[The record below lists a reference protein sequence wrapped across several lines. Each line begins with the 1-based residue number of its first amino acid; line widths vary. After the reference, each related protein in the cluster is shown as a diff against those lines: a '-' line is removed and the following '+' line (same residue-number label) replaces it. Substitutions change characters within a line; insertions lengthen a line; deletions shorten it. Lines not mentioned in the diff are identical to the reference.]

1 MIILIQQYK
10 KYTLEEIK
18 MKKIIATIL
27 LGGLLLGM
35 TACGSAP
42 KEVTED
48 SNETVQEEV
57 KETETE
63 EKEEVTE
70 PTPEPTEEP
79 TPEPTEEPKE
89 DFTRDIAMNKVTDLF
104 NARNELFANGKVDT
118 DLNFLVAAENI
129 NGGIELTG
137 ITTAD
142 GVNTDEDARSKW
154 ATVANYFYDYVNN
167 NSGYYDL
174 GEYLTS
180 HTFDEIIDKYS
191 SNLRNESVDTDI
203 VIMAEAPGVLPY
215 LLENLDNLSFGDLI
229 SGEECTAASVNDID
243 VYYEMPI
250 LINGEKCGVT
260 AVFDE
265 AGNLLN
271 LITVDEDGWT
281 DDNYR
286 DSTDEVL
293 ALEN

>member
-1 MIILIQQYK
+1 
-10 KYTLEEIK
+10 
-18 MKKIIATIL
+18 MKKIVIATIL
-27 LGGLLLGM
+27 LSGLIFGT
-35 TACGSAP
+35 TACGSTVDVSTDVA
-42 KEVTED
+42 
-48 SNETVQEEV
+48 NETVQEEV
-57 KETETE
+57 AEVEENEEPIESTPTPTE
-63 EKEEVTE
+63 EPTTE
-70 PTPEPTEEP
+70 PVEEQTPEPTEEP
-79 TPEPTEEPKE
+79 TEE
-89 DFTRDIAMNKVTDLF
+89 FTKDIAEAKVADLF

-118 DLNFLVAAENI
+118 DLNFLVAAETLS
-129 NGGIELTG
+129 GGTELTG
-137 ITTAD
+137 IATSDAI
-142 GVNTDEDARSKW
+142 NTDEKAEVKW
-154 ATVANYFYDYVNN
+154 ATVANYFYDYINN

-180 HTFDEIIDKYS
+180 HTYDEIIDRYFSK
-191 SNLRNESVDTDI
+191 LRNESVDTDN
-203 VIMAEAPGVLPY
+203 VVMLEAPGVLPY

-229 SGEECTAASVNDID
+229 SGEECTAVPVSDVD